1 MQKQSIGQLL
11 KPAFLL
17 LFFFVLSLPA
27 EVRSVD
33 TPEKASHHL
42 VILGDPHLPGKNIGI
57 KKQVIETINRWKDVD
72 MVVAVGD
79 ICEERGTS
87 DEYGAAKDFFATL
100 KWPLFPVV
108 GNHDYLYADGLNA
121 KGKRHKAD
129 AETREAKLRTFREI
143 FGLKEIFY
151 SKTAGTYFLVFL
163 SPDAPENLARIS
175 QKQLEWLR
183 SELENNKKMTT
194 IIFFHAP
201 LEGTLRNENVN
212 FLAQP
217 ADKIHDL
224 LMNNRQVFLWVS
236 GHTHTNPKDESF
248 AAEINLYE
256 KRITNIHNGDMNRET
271 IWTNSLFLYPDKV
284 VVKTYNHK
292 KRGSYQQVF
301 FLAKP
306 VNQPIFRSQYRVW
319 LRR

>member
-1 MQKQSIGQLL
+1 MQPKNTGTFL
-11 KPAFLL
+11 KL
-17 LFFFVLSLPA
+17 LFLFIFIFTVPFLQDVIA
-27 EVRSVD
+27 ANA
-33 TPEKASHHL
+33 PEKTYHHL
-42 VILGDPHLPGKNIGI
+42 VILGDPHLPGKNIEI
-57 KKQVIETINRWKDVD
+57 KKQVIENINKWKDVD

-79 ICEERGTS
+79 LCEDRGTS
-87 DEYGAAKDFFATL
+87 DEYGAVKDFFATL

-108 GNHDYLYADGLNA
+108 GNHDYLYADSLNA
-121 KGKRHKAD
+121 KGKRYKAV
-129 AETREAKLRTFREI
+129 AETRDTKLRTFREI

-151 SKTAGTYFLVFL
+151 SKTVGTYLLVFL
-163 SPDAPENLARIS
+163 SPDDPENLARIS

-183 SELENNKKMTT
+183 SELDTNKKMTT

-201 LEGTLRNENVN
+201 LEGTLQNENAN

-224 LMNNRQVFLWVS
+224 LMNNLQVFLWVS
-236 GHTHTNPKDESF
+236 GHTHTTPKDDSF

-292 KRGSYQQVF
+292 KGMWLPEF
-301 FLAKP
+301 E
-306 VNQPIFRSQYRVW
+306 RVIVP
-319 LRR
+319 